1 MSTREDFEAWAGPKG
16 YPLRTIGTGERISYS
31 YGPTLSAFAGY
42 QAATSRQEAKIKAL
56 VDALELVS
64 PAEKSA
70 LDRAYVNGSN
80 KGNTMTKQYQHWCKQ
95 CQRDTR
101 NGHTPFCP
109 ATGVAS

>member
-1 MSTREDFEAWAGPKG
+1 MSTREDFEAWIDNPHK
-16 YPLRTIGTGERISYS
+16 LNRRTEPGFTEEYEH
-31 YGPTLSAFAGY
+31 PWTLGAWAAY
-42 QAATSRQEAKIKAL
+42 QAATSRQESKIKAL

>member
-1 MSTREDFEAWAGPKG
+1 MSTKKIPEATEEVAEIFSLYCSDK
-16 YPLRTIGTGERISYS
+16 L
-31 YGPTLSAFAGY
+31 LSDDTPAFALYLAGY
-42 QAATSRQEAKIKAL
+42 QAATSRQESQVKAL
-56 VDALELVS
+56 VEALELVS

>member
-1 MSTREDFEAWAGPKG
+1 MNTREDFEAWAISVQLSTTRCEGLGG
-16 YPLRTIGTGERISYS
+16 Y
-31 YGPTLSAFAGY
+31 AFYETRKALESW